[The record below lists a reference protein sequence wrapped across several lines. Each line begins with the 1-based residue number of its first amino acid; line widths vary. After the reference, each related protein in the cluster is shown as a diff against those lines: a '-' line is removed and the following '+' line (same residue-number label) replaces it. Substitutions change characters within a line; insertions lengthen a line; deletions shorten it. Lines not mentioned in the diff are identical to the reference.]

1 MLLLAKY
8 QWGAVLPAL
17 DQDLGA
23 IAIPIIVL
31 GALLLLLGL
40 LLLIGPQIAA
50 MIRGISVPEP
60 LRSLL
65 VIGVRAG
72 SIEIYT
78 SPLLIIALL
87 AIYGVLLLRR

>member
-1 MLLLAKY
+1 MSIP
-8 QWGAVLPAL
+8 G
-17 DQDLGA
+17 QDLGA
-23 IAIPIIVL
+23 IALPMIFL

-40 LLLIGPQIAA
+40 LLLIGPQIAV
-50 MIRGISVPEP
+50 MLRGISVPEP

-65 VIGVRAG
+65 VIGVRVG

-87 AIYGVLLLRR
+87 ALYGVMIFRR